1 MTPPKQSPCKAPI
14 EKESYKLPEKNQ
26 NDCVKRVQGISRIYR

>member
-1 MTPPKQSPCKAPI
+1 MK